1 MGKIANFDPVAANS
15 SGRDFFGGDFS
26 LDTAGS
32 LGMMSSQFGNGH
44 RDNSGA
50 GSGGGTGN
58 GAGAESGGESGNS
71 GGGKPQYVANQFEGG
86 VSSET
91 IDPDRLE
98 FPLGAGKDDTLEDAS
113 AKQKI
118 AGIFRGQKAMIW
130 ILIALMVYV
139 ILTLIKK

>member
-1 MGKIANFDPVAANS
+1 MGRIANFDPVAANS
-15 SGRDFFGGDFS
+15 SGRDFFGGDFN

-50 GSGGGTGN
+50 GSGGGTG
-58 GAGAESGGESGNS
+58 SGNS
-71 GGGKPQYVANQFEGG
+71 GGGKPKYVANQFEGG

-91 IDPDRLE
+91 IDPDRLK
-98 FPLGAGKDDTLEDAS
+98 FPLSAGKDDTLEDAS

-118 AGIFRGQKAMIW
+118 AGILRGQKAVIW

>member
-1 MGKIANFDPVAANS
+1 MGRIANFDPVAANS

-50 GSGGGTGN
+50 GSGSGSGN
-58 GAGAESGGESGNS
+58 GAGSESGIGNS

-91 IDPDRLE
+91 IDPDRLQ
-98 FPLGAGKDDTLEDAS
+98 FPLSAGKDDALADAG

-118 AGIFRGQKAMIW
+118 SEIFRGQKAMLW

-139 ILTLIKK
+139 IWTLIKK

>member
-1 MGKIANFDPVAANS
+1 MGRIANFDPVAANS
-15 SGRDFFGGDFS
+15 SGRDFFGGDFN

-50 GSGGGTGN
+50 GSGGGTG
-58 GAGAESGGESGNS
+58 SGNS
-71 GGGKPQYVANQFEGG
+71 GGGKPKYVANQFEGG
-86 VSSET
+86 VLDET
-91 IDPDRLE
+91 IDPDRLK
-98 FPLGAGKDDTLEDAS
+98 FPLSAGKDDTLEDAS

-118 AGIFRGQKAMIW
+118 AGILRGQKAVIW

>member
-1 MGKIANFDPVAANS
+1 MGRIANFDPVAANS

-50 GSGGGTGN
+50 GSGGGTG
-58 GAGAESGGESGNS
+58 SGNS
-71 GGGKPQYVANQFEGG
+71 GGGKPKYVANQFEGG

-91 IDPDRLE
+91 IDPDRLK
-98 FPLGAGKDDTLEDAS
+98 FPLSAGKDDTREDAG

-118 AGIFRGQKAMIW
+118 AGILRGPKAVIW

>member
-1 MGKIANFDPVAANS
+1 MGRIANFDPVAANS

-50 GSGGGTGN
+50 GSGGGTG
-58 GAGAESGGESGNS
+58 SGNS
-71 GGGKPQYVANQFEGG
+71 GGGKPKYVANQFEGG

-91 IDPDRLE
+91 IDPDRLK
-98 FPLGAGKDDTLEDAS
+98 FPLSAGKDDTLEDAS

-139 ILTLIKK
+139 IWTLIKK

>member
-1 MGKIANFDPVAANS
+1 MDRVANFDPVAANS

-32 LGMMSSQFGNGH
+32 LGMMSSQFSNSH

-50 GSGGGTGN
+50 GSGGGTG
-58 GAGAESGGESGNS
+58 SGNS
-71 GGGKPQYVANQFEGG
+71 GGGKPKYVANQFEGG
-86 VSSET
+86 VASET

-98 FPLGAGKDDTLEDAS
+98 FPLSAGKDDTLEDAS

-139 ILTLIKK
+139 IWTLIKK

>member
-1 MGKIANFDPVAANS
+1 MGRIANFDPVAANS

-50 GSGGGTGN
+50 GSGGGTG
-58 GAGAESGGESGNS
+58 SGNS
-71 GGGKPQYVANQFEGG
+71 GGGKPKYVANQFEGG

-91 IDPDRLE
+91 IDPDRLK
-98 FPLGAGKDDTLEDAS
+98 FPLSAGKDDTLEDAS

-118 AGIFRGQKAMIW
+118 AGILRGQKAMIW

-139 ILTLIKK
+139 IWTLIKK

>member
-1 MGKIANFDPVAANS
+1 MGRIANFDPVAANS

-50 GSGGGTGN
+50 GSGGGTG
-58 GAGAESGGESGNS
+58 SGNS
-71 GGGKPQYVANQFEGG
+71 GGGKPKYVANQFEGG

-91 IDPDRLE
+91 IDPDRLK
-98 FPLGAGKDDTLEDAS
+98 FPLSAGKDDTLEDAS

>member
-1 MGKIANFDPVAANS
+1 MGRIANFDPVAANS

-26 LDTAGS
+26 LDTAGI

-50 GSGGGTGN
+50 GSGSGSGN

-91 IDPDRLE
+91 IDPE
-98 FPLGAGKDDTLEDAS
+98 KFPLSAGKDDTLEDAG

-118 AGIFRGQKAMIW
+118 AGILRGQKAVIW